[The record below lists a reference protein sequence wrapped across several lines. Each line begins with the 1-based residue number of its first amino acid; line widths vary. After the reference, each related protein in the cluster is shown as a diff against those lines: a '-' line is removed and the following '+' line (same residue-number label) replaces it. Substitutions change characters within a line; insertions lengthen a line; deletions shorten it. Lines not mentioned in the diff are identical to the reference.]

1 MSSMTSLVLIQ
12 CERGRPVNGALSALR
27 AVQPLGSIV
36 VIACGDGAEGAAID
50 LALMPQ
56 VERVLTLDAA
66 NPPRAEWMAPLLI
79 EQQQRWGSTHIVA
92 AAGAWARGVLPRVAA
107 LLDVMALTEVVKI
120 VDHDL
125 YVRPVH
131 AGAALMT
138 LRLQEPVHVI
148 TVRSSAFEAPQRGA
162 GPAAT
167 VERIVVSQT
176 AERSVTLLERT
187 EQQSGDTV
195 ELIGARV
202 VVSGGRGIGSTE
214 GFERLRPLAKVLNA
228 AVGASRAA
236 VDAGYAPA
244 DAQVGQSGKAVAPEL
259 YIALGIS
266 GAVQHWAGMKDS
278 KVIVAIN
285 KDPEAPIFQFADY
298 GLVADLFEVLPQL
311 RDTIAAL
318 PPRS

>member
-1 MSSMTSLVLIQ
+1 MQPMTSLVLIQ
-12 CERGRPVNGALSALR
+12 CEGGRPVNGALSALR
-27 AVQPLGSIV
+27 AVQPLGSIIV
-36 VIACGDGAEGAAID
+36 LACGEGAERATAE

-56 VERVLTLDAA
+56 VERVLMLDAS
-66 NPPRAEWMAPLLI
+66 NPPRPETMAPALI
-79 EQQQRWGSTHIVA
+79 EQQKRLGCTHIVA
-92 AAGAWARGVLPRVAA
+92 AASAWTRGVLPRVAA

-120 VDHDL
+120 IDHDL

-138 LRLQEPVHVI
+138 LRLQESVHVI
-148 TVRSSAFEAPQRGA
+148 TIRSSAFEAPPPGT
-162 GPAAT
+162 GPAAP
-167 VERIVVSQT
+167 VERVVLAQT
-176 AERSVTLLERT
+176 NQRSTTFVERS
-187 EQQSGDTV
+187 QQQNNSV

-244 DAQVGQSGKAVAPEL
+244 DAQVGQTGKAVAPEL

-311 RDTIAAL
+311 RDAIAAL
-318 PPRS
+318 PQRT